1 MSQPIRLG
9 VRENWAQF
17 SLLVLVN
24 AFVGAMVGMERSILP
39 AIAEA
44 DFHLA
49 ARTAILSF
57 IVVFGVTKALT
68 NYFAGR
74 WSDRF
79 GRKRVLVAGWLV
91 AAPVPFLLMWAPSWS
106 WILAA
111 NVLLGVSQGLT
122 WSTAVIMKID
132 LAGPESRG
140 LAMGLNEFAGYFAV
154 ALSALATGFIASEIG
169 LRPEPFYL
177 GVGFVVLGTAL
188 SVLAVRET
196 RHHVAHESKLA
207 GAAAYDTLSPR
218 EVLTRTTFT
227 DPDLSSVSQ
236 AGMVNNL
243 NDGMAWGLFPLVF
256 AAAHLSIA
264 EIGALAAVYPA
275 VWGLAQLVTGAWSDR
290 VGRKRLIVAGMW
302 IQAAGIVVIALGA
315 TFAAFAAGAVLLG
328 LGTALVYPTLL
339 AAIGDVAHP
348 SWRASAVGV
357 YRLWRDMGY
366 AVGALLAGVVADAFG
381 LSAATLTIAAL
392 TFASGVVVAV
402 RMRETLRR
410 DPAEPATPPCIA
422 PDALARTPGA
432 VVIDVRSPDEYA
444 AGHVEGAINIP
455 LDALA
460 MRRAELSRDAVL
472 VTACGEGGGRSE
484 RGAALLRELGFASA
498 RSLCGGTA
506 AWFARQSGALPA
518 RDGAEPPPRARPIAP
533 HVARGPG
540 SPAPR
545 SSRPRGAW

>member
-1 MSQPIRLG
+1 MSKPAIQLG
-9 VRENWAQF
+9 LRENWAQF

-39 AIAEA
+39 AIAE
-44 DFHLA
+44 DEFELA

-79 GRKRVLVAGWLV
+79 GRKHVLVAGWLV
-91 AAPVPFLLMWAPSWS
+91 AAPVPFLLLWAPSWS

-122 WSTAVIMKID
+122 WSTTVIMKID
-132 LAGPESRG
+132 LAGPKNRG

-154 ALSALATGFIASEIG
+154 ALSALATGFIAAEVG
-169 LRPEPFYL
+169 LRPQPFYL
-177 GVGFVVLGTAL
+177 GVGFVLLGTLL
-188 SVLAVRET
+188 SVFAVKET
-196 RHHVAHESKLA
+196 LHHVAHESKLA
-207 GAAAYDTLSPR
+207 GTAEHDTLSQR
-218 EVLTRTTFT
+218 EVITRTSFA

-256 AAAHLSIA
+256 AAAGMSLQQ
-264 EIGALAAVYPA
+264 IGWLAAIYPA
-275 VWGLAQLVTGAWSDR
+275 VWGMGQLVTGAWSDR
-290 VGRKRLIVAGMW
+290 IGRKGLIVAGMW
-302 IQAAGIVVIALGA
+302 TQAAGIVAVALGSG
-315 TFAAFAAGAVLLG
+315 FWVFVLGAVLLG
-328 LGTALVYPTLL
+328 LGTAMVYPTLL

-348 SWRASAVGV
+348 SWRASSVGV

-366 AVGALLAGVVADAFG
+366 AVGALLAGIVADAFG

-410 DPAEPATPPCIA
+410 DAPSEPGK
-422 PDALARTPGA
+422 PDASCIEPEALAQLPETI
-432 VVIDVRSPDEYA
+432 VIDVRSADEYA
-444 AGHVEGAINIP
+444 EAHVDGALNIP
-455 LDALA
+455 LDVLA
-460 MRRAELSRDAVL
+460 DRAAELSTDAPL
-472 VTACGEGGGRSE
+472 VTACGKGGGRSE
-484 RGAALLRELGFASA
+484 QGAALLRELGFASV
-498 RSLCGGTA
+498 RSLCGGTQ
-506 AWFARQSGALPA
+506 AWL
-518 RDGAEPPPRARPIAP
+518 AERPVP
-533 HVARGPG
+533 
-540 SPAPR
+540 S
-545 SSRPRGAW
+545 RGA